1 MTTDHGPRT
10 TDSPR
15 WLHRW
20 AVLTVCATF
29 VLLGLGAVVTTRNAG
44 MADPIWPT
52 YPWHLLLISW
62 EEPRPG
68 FLIEH
73 SHRAAGYVV
82 GCCIIVL
89 TVGLWLKEPRR
100 WLCWLG
106 TAALAGVIVQG
117 LLGGFRVVLDQL
129 MGDNLKLIHGVFAQV
144 MFAFLVSLALFTSR
158 GWATGYEETFAAP
171 RFRLLCLLTTLLI
184 FVQIVFGAML
194 RHWHSSL
201 AQRGHLLLASAVAAA
216 AACVAWEIFSR
227 WPRER
232 RLTIPAVHLVLFVV
246 LQLLLGVEAWMAK
259 YMEYTTPAHQVAVRT
274 AHVLTGSL
282 ILATSVVITL
292 RAYGQVAWAV
302 RPATAAPGRLEGV
315 L

>member
-1 MTTDHGPRT
+1 
-10 TDSPR
+10 
-15 WLHRW
+15 
-20 AVLTVCATF
+20 
-29 VLLGLGAVVTTRNAG
+29 
-44 MADPIWPT
+44 MADPVWPT

-73 SHRAAGYVV
+73 SHRAAGYVI

-89 TVGLWLKEPRR
+89 TLGLWLKEPRR

-106 TAALAGVIVQG
+106 TVALAGVIVQG
-117 LLGGFRVVLDQL
+117 LLGGFRVVLDQW
-129 MGDNLKLIHGVFAQV
+129 MGENLKLIHGVFAQV

-158 GWATGYEETFAAP
+158 GWSTGPEEAP
-171 RFRLLCLLTTLLI
+171 ASARFRLLCLFLTVVI

-194 RHWHSSL
+194 RHWHSSV
-201 AQRGHLLLASAVAAA
+201 AQRGHLLMAFAVTAA
-216 AACVAWEIFSR
+216 AACMAWELFSR
-227 WPRER
+227 SPRDR
-232 RLTIPAVHLVLFVV
+232 RLTVPAAHLVVFVV

-259 YMEYTTPAHQVAVRT
+259 YMEYSTPARQVGVRT

-282 ILATSVVITL
+282 ILATAVVITL
-292 RAYGQVAWAV
+292 RAYRQVAWAV
-302 RPATAAPGRLEGV
+302 RPAPATASRLEGA

>member
-1 MTTDHGPRT
+1 M
-10 TDSPR
+10 DSPR

-29 VLLGLGAVVTTRNAG
+29 VLLGLGSVVTTRNAG
-44 MADPIWPT
+44 MADPVWPT

-62 EEPRPG
+62 DEPRPG

-89 TVGLWLKEPRR
+89 TLGLWLKDSRR

-106 TAALAGVIVQG
+106 TGAVAGVIVQG
-117 LLGGFRVVLDQL
+117 LLGGFRVVLDQW
-129 MGDNLKLIHGVFAQV
+129 MGENLKLIHGVFAQV

-158 GWATGYEETFAAP
+158 GWSTGPEEASA
-171 RFRLLCLLTTLLI
+171 RFRLLCLVSTLLI

-194 RHWHSSL
+194 RHWHSSV
-201 AQRGHLLLASAVAAA
+201 AQRGHFLLAFAVTAA
-216 AACVAWEIFSR
+216 AACLAWEVFARS
-227 WPRER
+227 PRDR
-232 RLTIPAVHLVLFVV
+232 GLIIPAAHLAFFVV

-259 YMEYTTPAHQVAVRT
+259 YMEYSTPARQVAVRT

-282 ILATSVVITL
+282 ILATAVVITL
-292 RAYGQVAWAV
+292 RAYRQVAWAV
-302 RPATAAPGRLEGV
+302 QPTAATPGGLEGA